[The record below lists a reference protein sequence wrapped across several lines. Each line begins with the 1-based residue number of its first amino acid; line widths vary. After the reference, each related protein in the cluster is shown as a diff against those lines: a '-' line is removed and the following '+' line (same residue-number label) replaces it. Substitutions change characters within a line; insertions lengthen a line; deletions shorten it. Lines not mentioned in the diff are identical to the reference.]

1 MISRIETLALIR
13 LTCWQTLARACREP
27 DHEWRTLALSTVA
40 GTGAEVHGDVRTV
53 LLREVSIE
61 QRSLTFFTDARSQ
74 KVAQLQRQPL
84 ATLLAWSRS
93 MGWQLRLRCRLEV
106 ETAGLAVSSRW
117 ARLKS
122 TPAAQDYL
130 SPLAPGATIDSP
142 WSPLE
147 PPHATRDSFAVV
159 TGQVEAIDWL
169 ELHADGHRRAIFDRD
184 GERWVN
190 P

>member
-13 LTCWQTLARACREP
+13 LACWQTLERASRDP
-27 DHEWRTLALSTVA
+27 DHEWHTLALGTVA
-40 GTGAEVHGDVRTV
+40 GSGGQTWGDVRTV
-53 LLREVSIE
+53 VLREVDADA
-61 QRSLTFFTDARSQ
+61 RALVFFTDERSA
-74 KVAQLQRQPL
+74 KVAQIRRQPQ

-93 MGWQLRLRCRLEV
+93 IGWQLRLRCRLQV

-117 ARLKS
+117 ARLKM

-142 WSPLE
+142 SLPLE
-147 PPHATRDSFAVV
+147 QQHAARESFAVV
-159 TGQVEAIDWL
+159 TAQVDAIDWL
-169 ELHADGHRRAIFDRD
+169 ELHPQGHRRAIFDRH
-184 GERWVN
+184 GERWIS